1 MKYKLVADSS
11 CELVPELVEALDAV
25 NVPLKM
31 TLADETFVDD
41 ENLDLDDFLTKMNN
55 FKGRALSACPS
66 PQEYNNAF
74 SKDKTN
80 FVVTLSSQLSG
91 SYSSAVIAKSLAAE
105 EGKDVHVFDSKS
117 ATAGEL
123 LISLKIKELV
133 ERGLEK
139 SDIIHRINDF
149 ISNMKTLFVLENL
162 ENLVKN
168 GRMSRIKGTFAT
180 MLQIRA
186 ILGEDGNGNIVFVDK
201 ARGTANAI
209 AKLVDTIGVYCKDT
223 RDRILTITHCN
234 NEPQA
239 LRVKTMAEEKYS
251 FRKIF
256 VVKTRGLSSMYANQ
270 GGVVIAF

>member
-11 CELVPELVEALDAV
+11 CELVPELVDVLDAT

-31 TLADETFVDD
+31 TMAEETFVDD
-41 ENLDLDDFLTKMNN
+41 ENLDLDGFLSKMNN
-55 FKGRALSACPS
+55 FKGRVMSACPS

-91 SYSSAVIAKSLAAE
+91 SYSSAVIAKSLATE
-105 EGKDVHVFDSKS
+105 EGKDVHIFDSKS
-117 ATAGEL
+117 ASAGEL

-139 SDIIHRINDF
+139 SDIVRRVDDF
-149 ISNMKTLFVLENL
+149 IKNMKTLFVLENL
-162 ENLVKN
+162 DNLIKN
-168 GRMSRIKGTFAT
+168 GRMSKIKGTFAT

-209 AKLVDTIGVYCKDT
+209 AKLADTIGVYCKDT
-223 RDRILTITHCN
+223 KDKILTITHCN

-239 LRVKTMAEEKYS
+239 LRLKSLAEEKYS
-251 FRKIF
+251 FKKIF
-256 VVKTRGLSSMYANQ
+256 VVKTRGLSSMYANE
-270 GGVVIAF
+270 GGVIIAF